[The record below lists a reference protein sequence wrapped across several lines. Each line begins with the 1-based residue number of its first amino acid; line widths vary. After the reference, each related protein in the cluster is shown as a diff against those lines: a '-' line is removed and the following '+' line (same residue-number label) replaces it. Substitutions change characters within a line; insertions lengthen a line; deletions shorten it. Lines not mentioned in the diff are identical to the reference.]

1 VELQEPREEEL
12 VEVEKEA
19 KKPSN
24 MDQLSAFL
32 FIYLFSLRIQLY
44 SKQGPT
50 LSICSLAMKHNKQS
64 CFLIDC
70 GCLRLKAMYHLVA

>member
-1 VELQEPREEEL
+1 MEQKIYELWIGLVDVHRTRYAREMEIQPSLNEGVELQEPREEEL

-32 FIYLFSLRIQLY
+32 F
-44 SKQGPT
+44 
-50 LSICSLAMKHNKQS
+50 
-64 CFLIDC
+64 
-70 GCLRLKAMYHLVA
+70 